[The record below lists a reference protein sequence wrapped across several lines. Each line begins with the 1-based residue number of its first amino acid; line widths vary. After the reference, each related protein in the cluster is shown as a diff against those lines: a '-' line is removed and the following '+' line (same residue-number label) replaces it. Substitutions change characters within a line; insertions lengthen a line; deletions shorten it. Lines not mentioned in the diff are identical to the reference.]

1 MDTKVNNTESKKT
14 SERLRAVRSVLNLSQ
29 VELAQKLDLTQK
41 IISWSETG
49 KRTPSKNF
57 ILKLSEVFNININ
70 WLLTGQGE
78 MFLPKEGKGG
88 VAEPIAAYGGFIPS
102 VVIPVLARVPAGF
115 PEEIQDE
122 VIEYIT
128 VPGVP
133 KKSFAVVVKGESMTP
148 TIKDGDY
155 AIFLPNQDVVS
166 GDVVIAQNGWGETF
180 IKRYRR
186 QKNKHFLTSDNPEY
200 PTIEIK
206 DADKIIG
213 KVIKV
218 WRNINF

>member
-1 MDTKVNNTESKKT
+1 MIKSPQ
-14 SERLRAVRSVLNLSQ
+14 SERLKKVRAILGFSQGELAESLGITQNIISFCESGKRELSKSVLL
-29 VELAQKLDLTQK
+29 K
-41 IISWSETG
+41 ISE
-49 KRTPSKNF
+49 K
-57 ILKLSEVFNININ
+57 FNVNIN

-78 MFLPKEGKGG
+78 MFLSKSEKGG
-88 VAEPIAAYGGFIPS
+88 VAEPIEPYKGFIPS

-133 KKSFAVVVKGESMTP
+133 KKSYAVIVKGESMAP
-148 TIKDGDY
+148 TIKEGDY
-155 AIFLPNQDVVS
+155 AIFLPAQDVIN
-166 GDVVIAQNGWGETF
+166 GDIVITQNGWGETY

-186 QKNKHFLTSDNPEY
+186 RKDKHFLTSDNPEY
-200 PTIEIK
+200 PTIDIK
-206 DADKIIG
+206 DTDKIIG
-213 KVIKV
+213 KVIKI